1 MKLVVPCRAPRR
13 FAAFAVL
20 TLLLLASR
28 TAADDALRA
37 RAAEAFEAAR
47 AHTLSEPLE
56 GRLDAV
62 WHTDL
67 VLQIR
72 PDPQLQWWADMR
84 RRLLSKHRTY
94 RLVEPSAPLMPL
106 PEDPGTGLQKWY
118 VYMQAPFGTPPST
131 ALRYIT
137 EYLAP
142 DTGSLAPPAEG
153 YILTHQL
160 AVLEWAKMVGLELPL
175 ELLKMKPILL
185 DRIAAEHAR
194 DGVFSDLFAERI
206 CFLVVYGDPSDEEL
220 ERSVRVIL
228 DAQVEPGVWAP
239 PPITLS
245 YDGESEVSEVEPE
258 HARKMAMVA
267 LAEYLRRSDAG
278 SDVDVGAGTDAD
290 AGTDAGTHAGNGAV
304 ADADTGARG
313 SWVAALL
320 SLGALLGL
328 FAFAVRYF
336 RRA

>member
-1 MKLVVPCRAPRR
+1 MVTTLSALRGTFDDTHAANTVYHCERAGQAEICVDATDGACVKTSCMDVSVCRPLRRWPVRDRDHDEFVPCRAPRR

-20 TLLLLASR
+20 TLLLLASPA
-28 TAADDALRA
+28 AADDALRA

-47 AHTLSEPLE
+47 AHTLSEPLD

-72 PDPQLQWWADMR
+72 PDPQLQWWANVR

-175 ELLKMKPILL
+175 ELLKMEPSSSTGSPSSTPRTACS
-185 DRIAAEHAR
+185 RISLPSASASWSSTETRATRSSNAR
-194 DGVFSDLFAERI
+194 SG
-206 CFLVVYGDPSDEEL
+206 
-220 ERSVRVIL
+220 
-228 DAQVEPGVWAP
+228 
-239 PPITLS
+239 
-245 YDGESEVSEVEPE
+245 
-258 HARKMAMVA
+258 
-267 LAEYLRRSDAG
+267 
-278 SDVDVGAGTDAD
+278 
-290 AGTDAGTHAGNGAV
+290 
-304 ADADTGARG
+304 
-313 SWVAALL
+313 
-320 SLGALLGL
+320 
-328 FAFAVRYF
+328 
-336 RRA
+336 